1 MIKFYKMKKGIVFL
15 ILLTVILKTHTTAQ
29 ILMTDIYTQDF
40 GTSDITSW
48 TNNSTFTG
56 WYIES
61 TGGTPLTFSSHLNI
75 TSTAAPSNAGAYY
88 SYECNSDNNQK
99 IGTRP
104 SNGAGGPGV
113 DGNGNDLGI
122 YIGARFKNNSGITCT
137 SIKVTYTGYQMSLSE
152 NGNNVNKFKFSYKT
166 SSGTITSLVGTG
178 WTAVSA
184 LDYTAP
190 NDNATSGSNQT
201 SAYQCN
207 VSTVVSGCFSSGLSI
222 PNGSEIML
230 RWGDKNDAANDP
242 HIAIDNVTV
251 EFFRDNVCF
260 VVLPVELLDFYGT
273 KNNDGSNQVV
283 WKVAQE
289 ENINYYSIEKSNN
302 GIDFTEMGT
311 VFPMTNYAISK
322 SYSLIDETPFNDIT
336 YYRLS
341 TKESDGSTKYYQ
353 IISVDEKSNNW
364 NYTSYQNN
372 NQLMLEFK
380 NSVPKNSQLSI
391 YDLSGQL
398 VVTVQ
403 IDNYFTSIN
412 TENISS
418 GIYLAKIETPYKIE
432 NFKLVLSK

>member
-1 MIKFYKMKKGIVFL
+1 MKKGIIFL
-15 ILLTVILKTHTTAQ
+15 ILLSAIFEKNGTAQ
-29 ILMTDIYTQDF
+29 ILMTDVYTQNF
-40 GTSDITSW
+40 GTTDITSW
-48 TNNSTFTG
+48 ANNSTFTG

-61 TGGTPLTFSSHLNI
+61 TGGTPLTFNSHLNI

-113 DGNGNDLGI
+113 DGNGNDLGV
-122 YIGARFKNNSGITCT
+122 YIGARFKNNSGVTCT
-137 SIKVTYTGYQMSLSE
+137 SIKVTYTGYQLSLSE
-152 NGNNVNKFKFSYKT
+152 NGNNVNKYKFSYKT
-166 SSGTITSLVGTG
+166 SAGAITSLVGTG

-190 NDNATSGSNQT
+190 NNNASSGSNQI

-207 VSTVVSGCFSSGLSI
+207 VSTDVSGCFSSGLNI

-260 VVLPVELLDFYGT
+260 VVLPIELLDFYGT
-273 KNNDGSNQVV
+273 KNNDGTNQVV
-283 WKVAQE
+283 WKVVQE
-289 ENINYYSIEKSNN
+289 ENINYYTIEKSNN
-302 GIDFTEMGT
+302 GIDFTVLGS
-311 VFPMTNYAISK
+311 VVPSVNYASSK
-322 SYSLIDETPFNDIT
+322 SYSLMDETPFNDIT

-341 TKESDGSTKYYQ
+341 TKERDGSAKYYQ
-353 IISVDEKSNNW
+353 IISVDEKSSDW
-364 NYTSYQNN
+364 NYTPYQNN
-372 NQLMLEFK
+372 DRLIFEFK

-391 YDLSGQL
+391 YDLSGKL
-398 VVTVQ
+398 IVSEQ
-403 IDNYFTSIN
+403 IHNYLTSIN
-412 TENISS
+412 VQTFSS
-418 GIYLAKIETPYKIE
+418 GIYIAKIETPYKTE
-432 NFKLVLSK
+432 NFKLVISN